1 MYASFSVDSLF
12 NFLTCTFQRPS
23 KRSILLYFYNKK
35 IRDEIIHNVTM
46 GTVKSKRKSLLQF
59 LGTAVII
66 INRYSEKCLSILET
80 DNFTKLAND
89 SVNTIENKIRR
100 SIQKIRLKLTK

>member
-1 MYASFSVDSLF
+1 MKLYTTLLWAQWNQKENLYCSF
-12 NFLTCTFQRPS
+12 
-23 KRSILLYFYNKK
+23 Y
-35 IRDEIIHNVTM
+35 
-46 GTVKSKRKSLLQF
+46 
-59 LGTAVII
+59 GTAVII